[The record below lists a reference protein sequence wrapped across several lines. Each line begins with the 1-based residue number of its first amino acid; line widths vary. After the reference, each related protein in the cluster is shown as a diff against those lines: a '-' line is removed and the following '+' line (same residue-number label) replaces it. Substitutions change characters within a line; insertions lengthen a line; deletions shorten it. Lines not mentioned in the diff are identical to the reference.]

1 MNISRFDST
10 KDSLHDLL
18 RDIGRGRIQLP
29 DFQRGWIWDDTHVQS
44 LIASVSQSFPIGAV
58 MTLENGGT
66 DVRFK
71 ARLIEGVN
79 VQYASTE
86 PETLILDGQQR
97 LTALFQSLM
106 SGQGVYTWDTKG
118 QKDLRYYYLDMQKC
132 ILTGSDREEAV
143 LSFGADLQLRNF
155 RGEVTLDLSEPE
167 NEYANDMFPV
177 PQLFNSADWRQGYY
191 SHWDFNSEKIKLFDK
206 FEREV
211 IKRFEQYDV
220 PVIRLNKET
229 PKEAVCLVFEKV
241 NTQGVTLTVFELL
254 TATFAVSDFHLREDW
269 AKREERLREYP
280 VLDALESVSFLRAIT
295 LLTTANSGSAVSC
308 ARRDILRLEVQ
319 DYEDWADLAE
329 EGFAKAARFLHGQK
343 IFNAKDL
350 PYQSQIVP
358 LAAILAHLD
367 EVGETEGAQQKIT
380 QWYWCGVFGE
390 MYGSATDTRLANDFT
405 QVTAWVRE
413 DETSGT
419 GVRESQNEPRTIRE
433 ANFHA
438 NRILEL
444 RTRNSAAYKGVH
456 ALLMREGCLD
466 FRTGESIES
475 QTFFDDNIDI
485 HHIFPKS
492 WCQRQGIR
500 TSVSNSIVNKTAL
513 ATRTNRKI
521 GGRAPSR
528 YLSTLQQ
535 DARIDRNRM
544 DEILTSHR
552 IPVDAL
558 RTDAFEE
565 FFNGRKEELLKLIAL
580 AMGKRIVRENENA
593 QGISA

>member
-18 RDIGRGRIQLP
+18 RDIERGRIQLP
-29 DFQRGWIWDDTHVQS
+29 DFQRGWIWDDPHVQS
-44 LIASVSQSFPIGAV
+44 LIASVSQAFPIGAV

-66 DVRFK
+66 DIRFK
-71 ARLIEGVN
+71 ARLIEGVD

-118 QKDLRYYYLDMQKC
+118 QKDHRYYYLDMQKC
-132 ILTGSDREEAV
+132 ILTGNDREEAV

-167 NEYANDMFPV
+167 NEYANNMFPV

-191 SHWDFNSEKIKLFDK
+191 RHWDFNSEKIRLFDK

-241 NTQGVTLTVFELL
+241 NTRGVTLTVFELL

-269 AKREERLREYP
+269 AKREERLRRHP
-280 VLDALESVSFLRAIT
+280 VLGALESVSFLRAIA

-358 LAAILAHLD
+358 LAAILAHLG
-367 EVGETEGAQQKIT
+367 EVGETAGAQQKIT

-390 MYGSATDTRLANDFT
+390 MYASATDTRLANDFT

-413 DETSGT
+413 DETGGT
-419 GVRESQNEPRTIRE
+419 GARESQNEPRTIRE

-438 NRILEL
+438 NRILAL

-513 ATRTNRKI
+513 AARTNRKI

-528 YLSTLQQ
+528 YLCTLQQ
-535 DARIDRNRM
+535 DAQIDRNRM
-544 DEILTSHR
+544 DEILSSHR
-552 IPVDAL
+552 ILVDAL

-565 FFNGRKEELLKLIAL
+565 FFNGRKEELLKLIAES
-580 AMGKRIVRENENA
+580 MGKPVVPDKDDDSDA
-593 QGISA
+593 SA

>member
-10 KDSLHDLL
+10 KHSLHDLL
-18 RDIGRGRIQLP
+18 REIGRGRIQLP
-29 DFQRGWIWDDTHVQS
+29 DFQRGWIWDDSHVQS

-66 DVRFK
+66 DLRFK

-79 VQYASTE
+79 HQFAGTE
-86 PETLILDGQQR
+86 PETFVLDGQQR
-97 LTALFQSLM
+97 LTALFQALM
-106 SGQGVYTWDTKG
+106 SAQGVYTWDTRG
-118 QKDLRYYYLDMQKC
+118 QKDRRYYYLDMEQC
-132 ILTGSDREEAV
+132 LLTGNDREEAV

-155 RGEVTLDLSEPE
+155 RGEVTIDLSESKY
-167 NEYANDMFPV
+167 EYANDMFPV
-177 PQLFNSADWRQGYY
+177 HQLFNSAAWRQGYY
-191 SHWDFNSEKIKLFDK
+191 RHWDLNREKIELFDK

-220 PVIRLNKET
+220 PIIRLNRET
-229 PKEAVCLVFEKV
+229 PKDAVCLVFEKV
-241 NTQGVTLTVFELL
+241 NTRGVTLTVFELL

-269 AKREERLREYP
+269 ERRKESLRKS
-280 VLDALESVSFLRAIT
+280 VLEGSDNVSFLRAIA
-295 LLTTANSGSAVSC
+295 LLTTANSDRTVSC
-308 ARRDILRLEVQ
+308 TRRDILRLTVE
-319 DYEDWADLAE
+319 DYEQWADLAE
-329 EGFAKAARFLHGQK
+329 EGFAKAARFLYGQK

-358 LAAILAHLD
+358 LAAILAHLG
-367 EVGETEGAQQKIT
+367 EAGETEGAQQKIA

-390 MYGSATDTRLANDFT
+390 MYGSATDTRFANDFT
-405 QVTAWVRE
+405 EVTAWVQE
-413 DETSGT
+413 DHPSGPW
-419 GVRESQNEPRTIRE
+419 VRESQNEPRTIRE

-438 NRILEL
+438 NRILDL

-466 FRTGESIES
+466 FRTGESIEL

-492 WCQRQGIR
+492 WCKKQRIK
-500 TSVSNSIVNKTAL
+500 TSVYNSIVNKTAL

-535 DARIDRNRM
+535 DAQIDRDRM

-580 AMGKRIVRENENA
+580 AMGKRIVRGNENA
-593 QGISA
+593 QSIAV

>member
-79 VQYASTE
+79 VQDASTE

-106 SGQGVYTWDTKG
+106 SGQGVYTRDTKG
-118 QKDLRYYYLDMQKC
+118 QKDRRYYYLDMQKC
-132 ILTGSDREEAV
+132 ILTGNDREEAV

-155 RGEVTLDLSEPE
+155 RGEVTLDLSKPE
-167 NEYANDMFPV
+167 NAYANDMFPV
-177 PQLFNSADWRQGYY
+177 PQLFNSADWRHGYY
-191 SHWDFNSEKIKLFDK
+191 SHWDFNSEKIELFDK

-241 NTQGVTLTVFELL
+241 NTRGVTLTVFELL

-269 AKREERLREYP
+269 AKREEHLREHP
-280 VLDALESVSFLRAIT
+280 VLEALESVSFLRAIT

-319 DYEDWADLAE
+319 DYENWANLAE
-329 EGFAKAARFLHGQK
+329 EGFAKAARFLHRQK

-358 LAAILAHLD
+358 LAAILAHLG

-390 MYGSATDTRLANDFT
+390 MYASATDTRLANDFT

-492 WCQRQGIR
+492 WCQKQGIE

-513 ATRTNRKI
+513 AARTNRKI
-521 GGRAPSR
+521 GGCAPSR
-528 YLSTLQQ
+528 YLCTLQQ
-535 DARIDRNRM
+535 DAQIDRNRM
-544 DEILTSHR
+544 DEILSSHR

-565 FFNGRKEELLKLIAL
+565 FFNGRKEELLKLIAE
-580 AMGKRIVRENENA
+580 AMGKPVFRDEDDNSDA
-593 QGISA
+593 SA

>member
-10 KDSLHDLL
+10 KHSLHDLL
-18 RDIGRGRIQLP
+18 REIGRGRIQLP
-29 DFQRGWIWDDTHVQS
+29 DFQRGWIWDDSHVQS

-79 VQYASTE
+79 HQYASTE
-86 PETLILDGQQR
+86 PETLVLDGQQR
-97 LTALFQSLM
+97 LTALFQALM
-106 SGQGVYTWDTKG
+106 SSQGVYTWDTRG
-118 QKDLRYYYLDMQKC
+118 QKDLRYYYLDMEQC
-132 ILTGSDREEAV
+132 LSTENDREGAV

-155 RGEVTLDLSEPE
+155 RGEVTIDLSQS
-167 NEYANDMFPV
+167 EYEYTNDMFPV
-177 PQLFNSADWRQGYY
+177 HQLFNSADWRQGYY
-191 SHWDFNSEKIKLFDK
+191 SHWDFNREKIELFNK

-220 PVIRLNKET
+220 PIIRLDRET

-241 NTQGVTLTVFELL
+241 NTRGVTLTVFELL

-269 AKREERLREYP
+269 EIRKESLREYP
-280 VLDALESVSFLRAIT
+280 VLAGSDNVSFLRAIA
-295 LLTTANSGSAVSC
+295 LLTTAHSGRTVSC
-308 ARRDILRLEVQ
+308 TRRDILRLTVE
-319 DYEDWADLAE
+319 DYQEWAALAE
-329 EGFAKAARFLHGQK
+329 EGFAKAARFLYGQK

-358 LAAILAHLD
+358 LAAILAHLG

-390 MYGSATDTRLANDFT
+390 MYGSATDTRFANDFT
-405 QVTAWVRE
+405 EVTAWVQE
-413 DETSGT
+413 DHPSRP

-438 NRILEL
+438 NRILDL

-492 WCQRQGIR
+492 WCERQRIK
-500 TSVSNSIVNKTAL
+500 TSVYNSIVNKTAL

-535 DARIDRNRM
+535 DAQIDRNRM

-552 IPVDAL
+552 IPIDAL
-558 RTDAFEE
+558 RNDDFEE
-565 FFNGRKEELLKLIAL
+565 FFNGRTEELLKLIAL
-580 AMGKRIVRENENA
+580 AMGKRIVRGNENA
-593 QGISA
+593 QSIVV